1 MLPWA
6 SASSIPA
13 FAGLLRSG
21 FSAGRGR
28 GDEEAGPAGRPAL
41 FLELL
46 HGALARDGYLSPGAT
61 QEIAEALEAS
71 PADVYSAATFYHY
84 VPTQPD
90 PTLPVGVCEGPVC
103 RLTCPQAD
111 RLLRRWAV

>member
-1 MLPWA
+1 MATKRLAP
-6 SASSIPA
+6 
-13 FAGLLRSG
+13 
-21 FSAGRGR
+21 
-28 GDEEAGPAGRPAL
+28 PAGPAL

-61 QEIAEALEAS
+61 QEIGEALEAS

-90 PTLPVGVCEGPVC
+90 PALPVGVCEGPVC

-111 RLLRRWAV
+111 RLLRQRLDIGADGRSTDGRRGCPRARCPA